1 MIGAVRPNTAVE
13 CDALH
18 AALRAS
24 FGAPHRERSAYT
36 KRSMSTKS
44 TNSGFC
50 ALCGLRA
57 TKTTMMAHVETC
69 VAAHDKI
76 GQPQSLIVLPFRRSR
91 RPPLLAYHRG
101 QGERGIASLGC
112 LVAPTLAGMLWT
124 YERVPSG
131 RRELAMTTAT
141 AIAFT
146 RAASKVEYE
155 YDFGSTTALTGEL
168 VCNRQGSIGRAS
180 VRLLARNEPLVW
192 PCGDCKAP
200 ASVVCLYCIDSD
212 NGFFCDAHAEMH
224 EHAGEKVYLP
234 VVNSPRMGVC
244 GYSG

>member
-1 MIGAVRPNTAVE
+1 
-13 CDALH
+13 
-18 AALRAS
+18 
-24 FGAPHRERSAYT
+24 
-36 KRSMSTKS
+36 MSTKS

-57 TKTTMMAHVETC
+57 TKTRMMAHLETC
-69 VAAHDKI
+69 VAAHDEI
-76 GQPQSLIVLPFRRSR
+76 GQPQPLVVLRFAAAGAPRYWLVIEAKANAQLRHVDALLRQLWLECCGHMSAFR
-91 RPPLLAYHRG
+91 L
-101 QGERGIASLGC
+101 
-112 LVAPTLAGMLWT
+112 
-124 YERVPSG
+124 G

-141 AIAFT
+141 AIAFA

-180 VRLLARNEPLVW
+180 VRLLARNEPLGW

-200 ASVVCLYCIDSD
+200 ASVVCPYCIDSD
-212 NGFFCDAHAEMH
+212 DGLFCDAHAEMH
-224 EHAGEKVYLP
+224 EHAGEEVYLP

-244 GYSG
+244 AYSG

>member
-1 MIGAVRPNTAVE
+1 MP
-13 CDALH
+13 
-18 AALRAS
+18 
-24 FGAPHRERSAYT
+24 
-36 KRSMSTKS
+36 TKS

-76 GQPQSLIVLPFRRSR
+76 GQPQPLVVLRFAAVGDPRYWLVIEAKANAQLRHVDAVLRQLWLECCGHMSAFR
-91 RPPLLAYHRG
+91 L
-101 QGERGIASLGC
+101 
-112 LVAPTLAGMLWT
+112 
-124 YERVPSG
+124 G

-141 AIAFT
+141 AIAFA
-146 RAASKVEYE
+146 RAARKVDYE

-168 VCNRQGSIGRAS
+168 VCKRQGSIGRAS

-200 ASVVCLYCIDSD
+200 ATVVCPYCIDSD
-212 NGFFCDAHAEMH
+212 DGLFCDAHAETH
-224 EHAGEKVYLP
+224 EHAGEEVYLP

-244 GYSG
+244 AYSG